1 MASIVKNQNLPP
13 LPACELSVSY
23 SETTRKTHRFQI
35 DNHCHDCCEIY
46 VNVTGDVSFMVE
58 ETLYPVSHGD
68 AVITKPWEHHHCVYR
83 SDRPHK
89 HYWLLFSA
97 ESEALYPHFF
107 DREPGKRNLISLPAD
122 QKEVLV
128 ALCQSLL
135 EDAKD
140 DLGRY
145 ADFFAMQRLWRMERL
160 IHTEKQARCRRSLPA
175 MLAYA
180 AVPHPGELC
189 ARKPCR
195 GRSRQLK
202 HRRTAVSRIYRLN
215 AA

>member
-1 MASIVKNQNLPP
+1 MPAMTKTQKLP
-13 LPACELSVSY
+13 LFPACELSVSC

-107 DREPGKRNLISLPAD
+107 DRAPGKRNLISLPPE
-122 QKEVLV
+122 QKDELI

-135 EDAKD
+135 ENGETA
-140 DLGRY
+140 LSRY
-145 ADFFAMQRLWRMERL
+145 ADFFAIQR
-160 IHTEKQARCRRSLPA
+160 HKKSLA
-175 MLAYA
+175 
-180 AVPHPGELC
+180 ELL
-189 ARKPCR
+189 PQ
-195 GRSRQLK
+195 GSLFYS
-202 HRRTAVSRIYRLN
+202 VSLL
-215 AA
+215 